1 MRFLSFVNLYGAWFF
16 LALIPLVILYFLK
29 LRRPRVD
36 VPSLVLWA
44 SVLNDQRVNS
54 PFQRFR
60 RNLLLLLQALLL
72 CLLVLALMQPFVP
85 SQAEVA
91 EYTPL
96 LIDCSASMGSRDEGT
111 GQSRLDLVREQV
123 REQIENLRGGQK
135 LALFTFAATGRR
147 LTEFTDDRRELLR
160 ALERVQPTDL
170 PAQLDDVLR
179 MAAAYTGSFPIEKV
193 TVLTDG
199 NLPDRVDFELPFSLD
214 VRRVESG
221 DANLGI
227 TELSARRSGAE
238 EWEVFV
244 RVSGSAD
251 ELRGADLQ
259 IFENGQQTHTEQLE
273 VGREESERL
282 MIPVRATGPVLLEAR
297 LVPAGFDS
305 LETDNVCWLSLPAT
319 RPLRVWVAA
328 GLPGWARAIGVLPN
342 VEVELSTGGEPAG
355 SEYDMVVTDGD
366 AAGASAAG
374 ENGAP
379 VVLHVGVIPEDVRA
393 LVGLQESASVVVDWN
408 RTAPLL
414 RHVQLADVQIGEQPT
429 YAAGAGV
436 KELEERGYEVLVDG
450 SAGPLVLQK
459 REGLRTGWWFTFH
472 TDRSTLPFRVG
483 FPILAANAVESSMKQ
498 SALSEV
504 SAAPTGVLPGILLE
518 ADREYS
524 VKTPRGERIAGRT
537 TSTGMLTGIPAAEV
551 GRYDVLEGEDTVA
564 VVGTGLL
571 SLAESSLAAVD
582 ELKFAEMKVAT
593 GVEGRLEADRPYWWL
608 LALVAFGLMLFEW
621 WYFQRARGSVE

>member
-36 VPSLVLWA
+36 VPSLVLWQ

-60 RNLLLLLQALLL
+60 RNLLLLLQVLLL

-85 SQAEVA
+85 SQADVA

-96 LIDCSASMGSRDEGT
+96 LIDCSASMAARDEAG
-111 GQSRLDLVREQV
+111 GLSRLDVVREQV

-160 ALERVQPTDL
+160 ALERVQPADL
-170 PAQLDDVLR
+170 PAKLDDVLR

-214 VRRVESG
+214 VRRVDAG
-221 DANLGI
+221 GANLGI
-227 TELSARRSGAE
+227 TELSARRSGGD

-244 RVSGSAD
+244 RVSGSVD
-251 ELRGADLQ
+251 ELRGAELQ

-273 VGREESERL
+273 VGREDAERL
-282 MIPVRATGPVLLEAR
+282 MIPVRATGPVLVEAR
-297 LVPAGFDS
+297 LVPAAADS
-305 LETDNVCWLSLPAT
+305 LATDNVCWLSLPAT
-319 RPLRVWVAA
+319 RPLRIWVAA
-328 GLPGWARAIGVLPN
+328 GLPGWARAMSVLPN
-342 VEVELSTGGEPAG
+342 VQVELSEGAAPVG
-355 SEYDMVVTDGD
+355 SDYDLVVTDGD
-366 AAGASAAG
+366 PMGAALAG
-374 ENGAP
+374 DSGAP
-379 VVLHVGVIPEDVRA
+379 VVLHIGVIPEDVRS
-393 LVGLQESASVVVDWN
+393 LVGLEESASVVVDWN

-414 RHVQLADVQIGEQPT
+414 QHVQLSDVQIGEQPK
-429 YAAGAGV
+429 YATGVGV

-450 SAGPLVLQK
+450 NAGPLLLQK
-459 REGLRTGWWFTFH
+459 REGLRTAWWLTFH

-483 FPILAANAVESSMKQ
+483 FPILAANAVESAMKQ

-518 ADREYS
+518 ADREYL
-524 VKTPRGERIAGRT
+524 VKTPDGQQIPGRT
-537 TSTGMLTGIPAAEV
+537 TATGMLTGIPAATV
-551 GRYDVLEGEDTVA
+551 GRYDVLEGSDTVA

-571 SLAESSLAAVD
+571 SVSETSLAAVE

-593 GVEGRLEADRPYWWL
+593 GAADGLEADRPYWWGLAL
-608 LALVAFGLMLFEW
+608 LAFGMMLFEW
-621 WYFQRARGSVE
+621 WYFQRARGVVE